1 MNSAPIP
8 VSTFLNAFLLVLD
21 PVFWPYVAGIA
32 ILILGLT
39 VLLKSSK
46 LPAIGIEK
54 AVLLGPVFFAVPMA
68 VFGADHFMAPQIVA
82 AMVPSWI
89 PGHLFWTYFVGTAL
103 IAAALSM
110 VVDRYSALAATLL
123 GWMIFFFV
131 LLLHVPKLV
140 ANPGDRI
147 TLAVLLRDLSFSAG
161 AFSFAIAHGRKPA
174 ADFMHKVRVAL
185 RFAIAIP
192 TLFFG
197 VEHFLHPQ
205 FVPVVPLNQL
215 MPSWIPAHVFV
226 SYITGI
232 SLIGCGSLVL
242 GNWKARPA
250 AIWLGIV
257 ALAMVAF
264 IYLPMVIAKPSDIGN
279 GLNYFVDTLA
289 FSGSALL
296 LAGALTGE
304 ERRERAHQHD
314 LLPIEQRRLETLN

>member
-1 MNSAPIP
+1 M
-8 VSTFLNAFLLVLD
+8 AF
-21 PVFWPYVAGIA
+21 
-32 ILILGLT
+32 
-39 VLLKSSK
+39 
-46 LPAIGIEK
+46 
-54 AVLLGPVFFAVPMA
+54 
-68 VFGADHFMAPQIVA
+68 
-82 AMVPSWI
+82 
-89 PGHLFWTYFVGTAL
+89 
-103 IAAALSM
+103 
-110 VVDRYSALAATLL
+110 AATQTKV
-123 GWMIFFFV
+123 WRTRKV
-131 LLLHVPKLV
+131 
-140 ANPGDRI
+140 I
-147 TLAVLLRDLSFSAG
+147 TLARFFIGVP
-161 AFSFAIAHGRKPA
+161 IA
-174 ADFMHKVRVAL
+174 
-185 RFAIAIP
+185 
-192 TLFFG
+192 FFG

-296 LAGALTGE
+296 LAGALTAE
-304 ERRERAHQHD
+304 ERQERAHQHD
-314 LLPIEQRRLETLN
+314 LLPIEPHTLETLS